1 MYLHGSQ
8 KALNLSFLPWKCFQ
22 ISQLTCFLLYILTF
36 DLNSKVA
43 SDFVASNVEVGP
55 DVVVLLVGWTT

>member
-1 MYLHGSQ
+1 MFPN
-8 KALNLSFLPWKCFQ
+8 KPANLLSVVHTD
-22 ISQLTCFLLYILTF
+22 I